1 MKTNE
6 KIIDK
11 ALTLFNEKG
20 VVQVS
25 SLEISQSLNISYGN
39 LTYHYKKKDDIVLA
53 LYAQMQQ
60 SLNTSINRLVQCI
73 FEETFYPKLVN
84 EIFDVIWN
92 YRFIYLNINSLM
104 NQFEFICESEKSYYA
119 TRIKILNRAKKY
131 LIQEGYLKPEIN
143 NNYESL
149 IQNLNMILYAWI
161 TDAKLFYEGDEDK
174 KIDIYV
180 SLFYNVALTHVT
192 EKGLKRYRQIQQPL
206 NA

>member
-6 KIIDK
+6 KIVDK

-20 VVQVS
+20 VDQVS

-60 SLNTSINRLVQCI
+60 SLDTSINRLVQCI

-161 TDAKLFYEGDEDK
+161 TDAKLFYEGDEEK

-192 EKGLKRYRQIQQPL
+192 EKGLKRYQQIQQPL
-206 NA
+206 HA

>member
-6 KIIDK
+6 KIVDK

-20 VVQVS
+20 VDQVS

-53 LYAQMQQ
+53 LYAQMQR

-192 EKGLKRYRQIQQPL
+192 EKGLKRYQQIQQPL
-206 NA
+206 HT

>member
-39 LTYHYKKKDDIVLA
+39 LTYHFKKKDDIVLA
-53 LYAQMQQ
+53 LYARMQQ

-192 EKGLKRYRQIQQPL
+192 EKGLKRYQRIQQPL
-206 NA
+206 IA

>member
-39 LTYHYKKKDDIVLA
+39 LTYHFKKKDDIVLA

-192 EKGLKRYRQIQQPL
+192 EKGLKRYQQIQQPL
-206 NA
+206 HA

>member
-20 VVQVS
+20 VDQVS

-39 LTYHYKKKDDIVLA
+39 LTYHFKKKDDIVLA

>member
-6 KIIDK
+6 KIVDK

-20 VVQVS
+20 VDQVS

-192 EKGLKRYRQIQQPL
+192 EKGLKRYQQIQQPL
-206 NA
+206 HA